1 MAIED
6 KSDPRLALDHLIRE
20 RGEDYA
26 SLSRLIG
33 RNSAYIQQ
41 FIKRGVPRKLD
52 EDDRRILADYF
63 GVSQHLLGGPAD
75 EVPRAAKA
83 VKESAVRRGSEL
95 VMVPYLNAMASAGP
109 GAVVSDERISG
120 RLAFRHDWLREL
132 TGGSPSGLSVI
143 TVNGDSMAPTL
154 SDGDDILVAA
164 QDAGDRLRDGIY
176 VLRIEDMLNV
186 KRLAMNPAGGGFEI
200 RSDNPAYPTWRD
212 CDPQTV
218 AIIGRVVWAG
228 RRIS

>member
-6 KSDPRLALDHLIRE
+6 KSDPRLVLDKLIRE

-52 EDDRRILADYF
+52 EDDRRLLADYF

-75 EVPRAAKA
+75 EVPRAVKA
-83 VKESAVRRGSEL
+83 VKGSAARRGSEL

-132 TGGSPSGLSVI
+132 TNGSPSGLSVI
-143 TVNGDSMAPTL
+143 TVKGDSMTPTL
-154 SDGDDILVAA
+154 SDGDDILVDA
-164 QDAGDRLRDGIY
+164 QDATERLRDGIY

-186 KRLAMNPAGGGFEI
+186 KRLALNPAGGGFEI
-200 RSDNPAYPTWRD
+200 RSDNPAYPAWRD
-212 CDPQTV
+212 CDPQSL

-228 RRIS
+228 RRIG

>member
-6 KSDPRLALDHLIRE
+6 KSDPRAALDQLIRD

-52 EDDRRILADYF
+52 EDDRRMLADYF
-63 GVSQHLLGGPAD
+63 GVTQQLLGGPA
-75 EVPRAAKA
+75 EEAARAVQV
-83 VKESAVRRGSEL
+83 VKPSAVRRGSEL
-95 VMVPYLNAMASAGP
+95 VMVPYMNAVASAGP
-109 GAVVSDERISG
+109 GAVVPGERVRS

-143 TVNGDSMAPTL
+143 TVKGDSMSPTL
-154 SDGDDILVAA
+154 SDGDDILVDT
-164 QDAGDRLRDGIY
+164 QDAADRLRDGIY

-186 KRLAMNPAGGGFEI
+186 KRLALNPAGGGLDI
-200 RSDNPAYPTWRD
+200 HSDNPAYPSWRG
-212 CDPQTV
+212 CGPESVT
-218 AIIGRVVWAG
+218 IIGRVVWAG

>member
-1 MAIED
+1 MAVMD
-6 KSDPRLALDHLIRE
+6 QLDPRTALDELIRS

-41 FIKRGVPRKLD
+41 FIKRGIPRKLD
-52 EDDRRILADYF
+52 EDDRRILAEYF
-63 GVSQHLLGGPAD
+63 GVSQQMLGGPVEEA
-75 EVPRAAKA
+75 PRGVQGVQPSAA
-83 VKESAVRRGSEL
+83 RRGAEL
-95 VMVPYLNAMASAGP
+95 VMVPYMNAVASAGP
-109 GAVVSDERISG
+109 GALVSDERVST

-132 TGGSPSGLSVI
+132 TGGSASGLSVI
-143 TVNGDSMAPTL
+143 TVTGDSMAPTL
-154 SDGDDILVAA
+154 SDGDDILVDGNDSA
-164 QDAGDRLRDGIY
+164 DRLRDGIY
-176 VLRIEDMLNV
+176 VLRVEDMLNV

-212 CDPQTV
+212 CEPESV
-218 AIIGRVVWAG
+218 SIIGRVVWAG

>member
-6 KSDPRLALDHLIRE
+6 KSDPRAALDQLIRE

-52 EDDRRILADYF
+52 EDDRRMLADYF
-63 GVSQHLLGGPAD
+63 GVPQHRLGGPAD
-75 EVPRAAKA
+75 DAPRAVQTVKA
-83 VKESAVRRGSEL
+83 SAVRRGSEL
-95 VMVPYLNAMASAGP
+95 VTVPYMNAMASAGP
-109 GAVVSDERISG
+109 GAVVPEERVSG

-132 TGGSPSGLSVI
+132 TGGSPAGLSVI
-143 TVNGDSMAPTL
+143 TVKGDSMSPTL
-154 SDGDDILVAA
+154 SDGDDILVDT
-164 QDAGDRLRDGIY
+164 QDAADRLRDGIY

-186 KRLAMNPAGGGFEI
+186 KRLALNPVGRRLEI
-200 RSDNPAYPTWRD
+200 RSDNPAYPTWSD
-212 CDPQTV
+212 CELESVT
-218 AIIGRVVWAG
+218 IIGRVVWAG